1 MRDFIWERRDKIKF
15 FNTLHSFSQLVRVRF
30 GVGVFNTLHSFSQ
43 LVRVRLGV
51 GGLQHAP
58 LLQPAGES

>member
-43 LVRVRLGV
+43 LVRVRV
-51 GGLQHAP
+51 G
-58 LLQPAGES
+58 